1 MRRNFADVLREAK
14 VDIKRE
20 YKRLFGLLYYPQE
33 EDYYHSSSLYEEI
46 NDSFLNLWFRGTA
59 LSLDDF
65 NDEYGFHFEE
75 SPGDFD
81 LVYLVRFCEYF
92 YNLVVG
98 SQTDPTF
105 YIQQILRVIERI
117 GYAQSSQD
125 GYTIF
130 VEKDAAAISVS
141 EKIPADLSYKVIEYN
156 HHSMKGDVT
165 GKKVILKLLA
175 DQLEPREKEL
185 KRIDGQFKNDLFNA
199 FNNLDIRHNNTD
211 QKDSGNYRK
220 YVAEMDKAEL
230 EKWYDEIYQMCL
242 LAFMRLEH
250 TARKPKF
257 DELMRKVN
265 EIEEQ

>member
-1 MRRNFADVLREAK
+1 M
-14 VDIKRE
+14 
-20 YKRLFGLLYYPQE
+20 
-33 EDYYHSSSLYEEI
+33 
-46 NDSFLNLWFRGTA
+46 
-59 LSLDDF
+59 
-65 NDEYGFHFEE
+65 
-75 SPGDFD
+75 
-81 LVYLVRFCEYF
+81 
-92 YNLVVG
+92 
-98 SQTDPTF
+98 QT
-105 YIQQILRVIERI
+105 
-117 GYAQSSQD
+117 SQD

-141 EKIPADLSYKVIEYN
+141 EILPSDLSYKVIEYN
-156 HHSMKGDVT
+156 HHSMKGDID
-165 GKKVILKLLA
+165 GKKAILKLMA
-175 DQLEPREKEL
+175 DQLEPRGKEL
-185 KRIDGQFKNDLFNA
+185 NHIDGQFKKDLFNA
-199 FNNLDIRHNNTD
+199 FNNMNIRHNNTD